1 MDRFVFNSLAVDN
14 EGQTADNKRTGSV
27 IFSNFFFLAGKTNK
41 PLKDGT
47 SQNQSCSKTH
57 LLTDLFLHTLL

>member
-47 SQNQSCSKTH
+47 SQNQ
-57 LLTDLFLHTLL
+57 FMQ